1 MQLFGFKVVRYLAFG
16 AMAAL
21 SLAAPARAETATQVI
36 DKLNTALVDVLRNGE
51 SLGFRGRAEKLRPV
65 LLQSYD
71 LETMGR
77 VAVGRAWEQATPDQR
92 AALNEAFERFTVD
105 NYASRFKGGPN
116 SPRFEMLGEREGAQG
131 KIVSTQIIRTDKP
144 PVRIDYVMRQRGDS
158 YRVVDV
164 FLDSAISEVATRR
177 SEFTAILGR
186 SGFDGLVDSLR
197 AGSERLERE
206 ADS

>member
-1 MQLFGFKVVRYLAFG
+1 MHRFGLKGIRYLALS
-16 AMAAL
+16 AVAAL
-21 SLAAPARAETATQVI
+21 SLVGPAHAETATQVI
-36 DKLNTALVDVLRNGE
+36 DKLNTTLVDVLRQGE
-51 SLGFRGRAEKLRPV
+51 QLGFKGRAEKLRPV

-71 LETMGR
+71 LEAMGR
-77 VAVGRAWEQATPDQR
+77 VAVGRAWDQATPEQR
-92 AALNEAFERFTVD
+92 AALNEAFQRFTVD

-116 SPRFEMLGEREGAQG
+116 SPKFEVLGERNGAQG
-131 KIVSTQIIRTDKP
+131 TIVSTQIVRTDKP
-144 PVRIDYVMRQRGDS
+144 PVKIDYVMRQRGDS

-177 SEFTAILGR
+177 SEFTSILAR